1 MEFLFKPFIFIPVVT
16 VAIAIAVYNFTGVFS
31 KYFSTKSTNTR
42 DLILK
47 YYSLMGV
54 SVEPK
59 KVTWLLYGMSF
70 GLGAVFFFLL
80 WPDIVTG
87 LLFGISI
94 GIAGWN
100 APLLL
105 VKANYEKRCSRFV
118 TQMVDALTIMA
129 NGIKTGSNPIQS
141 MQRVIEIM
149 GNPVSQEFQ
158 TIVSETQLGSSFEEA
173 LTKLGQ
179 RIPRPDVQMFVTS
192 INILKETGGNLAET
206 FETIVYVIRERQK
219 IEKKIDAITSK
230 GVMQGIIVMLVP
242 LVIFIVFLFMD
253 PAFIRPMY
261 STTMGYIFIFIMLV
275 LQVIGGIWIKKI
287 VTIKV

>member
-1 MEFLFKPFIFIPVVT
+1 MDFLYHPIVFIPLVT
-16 VAIAIAVYNFTGVFS
+16 ILIAIAVYNATGIFS
-31 KYFSTKSTNTR
+31 KFFSQKSKSTK
-42 DLILK
+42 DAILD
-47 YYSLMGV
+47 YYRLMGV
-54 SVEPK
+54 SVEEK

-70 GLGAVFFFLL
+70 GLGAIFFFLM
-80 WPDIVTG
+80 WPDIIPG
-87 LLFGISI
+87 LIFGISV
-94 GIAGWN
+94 GISGWN
-100 APLLL
+100 LPLIV
-105 VKANYEKRCSRFV
+105 VKRNYEARCSKFV
-118 TQMVDALTIMA
+118 EQMVDALTIMA
-129 NGIKTGSNPIQS
+129 NGIKTGSNPVQS

-219 IEKKIDAITSK
+219 IEKKIEAITAK

-242 LVIFIVFLFMD
+242 FIIFIVFMFMD
-253 PAFIRPMY
+253 PSFIKPMY
-261 STTMGYIFIFIMLV
+261 TTTMGYILIFVMLV
-275 LQVIGGIWIKKI
+275 LQIIGGIWIKKI